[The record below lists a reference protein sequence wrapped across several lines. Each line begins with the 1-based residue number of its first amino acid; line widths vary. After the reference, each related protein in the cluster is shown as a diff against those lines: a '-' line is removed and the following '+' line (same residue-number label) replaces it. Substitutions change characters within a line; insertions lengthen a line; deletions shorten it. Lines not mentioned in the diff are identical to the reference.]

1 MDMCRFTGLDDVEYK
16 KVAAALH
23 RMAWMVSRQERR
35 GEIPTLNEEQRRTLM
50 DSMRFDQIDARQM
63 TIKRAHAKTC
73 KWLLKKSEYLDW
85 LDAVKLH
92 EHHGFLWIKGKP
104 GTGKSTMMKFAL
116 GNSRK
121 MMNDRIIISFFFNA
135 RGADLEKSTTGMY
148 RSLLLQLLE
157 RLPELQC
164 VFDSLGFATWN
175 SGGHHQWSVELLKDI
190 FEQAIQILGQSS
202 VVCFIDALDECD
214 ECQIRDMVTFFQ
226 HLGELAVSAG
236 IRFQVCFSS
245 RHYPHVTIRKGLS
258 LVLEGQE
265 GHIHDITSYIDSE
278 LKIGRGRL
286 AEQIRVELQEK
297 ASGVFMWVVLVVDIL
312 NKEHDGGRIHALRKR
327 LRDIPSD
334 LHELFRDILTRDYH
348 NRNELLLCIQW
359 LLFARQPLK
368 PEGLYLAILSVDPQD
383 LPSDEIEID
392 TIKKFILNSSKGLAE
407 ITKSKTPSV
416 QFIHESVRDFLLKEN
431 GLRAVW
437 SSLGSNFQGQSHE
450 RLKQCCLNYMS
461 IDIATHLNIDTPL
474 PKASSQEAAALRLSV
489 AKMFPFL
496 QYAVQNVLYHADA
509 AGGGGVNQK
518 DFVQSFQLADWIN
531 LDNLFERHE
540 IRRHTPNVSLL
551 YILAEGNMSNLI
563 RVHPSNL
570 SCFEVENERYG
581 LPLFAALAT
590 GSDEAVRTFL
600 ETQAEI
606 QPQTSPL
613 HSLCKQY
620 YQDGNKRTNFGRDF
634 TFSPHR
640 GVLSYVAEHGDETLL
655 AFLLSQGK
663 YMLDSKDKSGRTPL
677 SWAAEKGNEPMVKLL
692 LAKDGID
699 PNSKDNTKYERTPL
713 MWAAIKG
720 HEPVVRLLLT
730 NDGVDP
736 NSKESKYGRTPL
748 SWAAEKGHE
757 PVVKLLLAKD
767 GVDLNYKTFGSG
779 RTPLA
784 CAAERGHEPVVKLL
798 LAKDGIDPDSKDN
811 LGRTPLSRAAEMGH
825 EPVVKLLLAKD
836 GVDPDSKEIR
846 TGQTPLSWA
855 AENGHEPVVKLLLAK
870 DGVDLNSKTFG
881 LGRTPL
887 SWAAEKG
894 HEPVVKLLLAKDGV
908 DPDSKDTRYGQ
919 TPLSWAA
926 EKGHEPVVK
935 LLLAKDGVDLDSKTF
950 GSGRTPLSFA
960 AEKGHEP
967 AVKLLLAKDGVAP
980 DSKDTE
986 YGQTPLSWAAENGHE
1001 LVVKLLLAKDG
1012 VDPNSKDSKFGRT
1025 PLLWAAE
1032 KGREPV
1038 VKLLLAKD
1046 GICPNSKSSNGRT
1059 PLSWAAERG
1068 HEPVVR
1074 LLLAKDGVDLDSK
1087 DSFGRTPLSWAAEKG
1102 HEPVVKL
1109 LLTKDSVNPDSKD
1122 SEYGRTPLSWAAER
1136 GHEPVVKLLLAKDG
1150 VDPDSRDKHGRTPLS
1165 RAAWM
1170 GHKSVAKLL
1179 QSRDGLSL

>member
-23 RMAWMVSRQERR
+23 RMTRMVSRQERR

-50 DSMRFDQIDARQM
+50 DSMRFDRMDARQM

-175 SGGHHQWSVELLKDI
+175 SSGHHQWSVELLKDL

-202 VVCFIDALDECD
+202 VMCFIDALDECD

-226 HLGELAVSAG
+226 HLGELTVSAG

-245 RHYPHVTIRKGLS
+245 RHYPHITIRKGLS

-368 PEGLYLAILSVDPQD
+368 PEELYHAILSVNPQD
-383 LPSDEIEID
+383 LPRWDSDEIEID

-407 ITKSKTPSV
+407 ITKSKTLSV

-489 AKMFPFL
+489 AKIFPFL
-496 QYAVQNVLYHADA
+496 QYAVQNVLYHADVA
-509 AGGGGVNQK
+509 EGEGVNQK
-518 DFVQSFQLADWIN
+518 DFVQNFQLADWIN

-590 GSDEAVRTFL
+590 GSDDAVRTFL

-613 HSLCKQY
+613 HGLCKQY
-620 YQDGNKRTNFGRDF
+620 CQDRNKRTNFGRDF
-634 TFSPHR
+634 TFSPHK
-640 GVLSYVAEHGDETLL
+640 GVLSYVAEHGDEILL
-655 AFLLSQGK
+655 AFLLSQGEC
-663 YMLDSKDKSGRTPL
+663 MPDSKDKSGRTPL
-677 SWAAEKGNEPMVKLL
+677 SRAAENGHEPVVKLL

-699 PNSKDNTKYERTPL
+699 PNSKDSTKYERTPL

-720 HEPVVRLLLT
+720 HEPVV
-730 NDGVDP
+730 
-736 NSKESKYGRTPL
+736 
-748 SWAAEKGHE
+748 
-757 PVVKLLLAKD
+757 KLLLAKD
-767 GVDLNYKTFGSG
+767 GVN
-779 RTPLA
+779 
-784 CAAERGHEPVVKLL
+784 
-798 LAKDGIDPDSKDN
+798 PDSKD
-811 LGRTPLSRAAEMGH
+811 T
-825 EPVVKLLLAKD
+825 
-836 GVDPDSKEIR
+836 IY
-846 TGQTPLSWA
+846 GQTPLSWA
-855 AENGHEPVVKLLLAK
+855 ARN
-870 DGVDLNSKTFG
+870 
-881 LGRTPL
+881 
-887 SWAAEKG
+887 G

-908 DPDSKDTRYGQ
+908 DPDSKDQG
-919 TPLSWAA
+919 
-926 EKGHEPVVK
+926 
-935 LLLAKDGVDLDSKTF
+935 
-950 GSGRTPLSFA
+950 GRTPLW
-960 AEKGHEP
+960 
-967 AVKLLLAKDGVAP
+967 
-980 DSKDTE
+980 
-986 YGQTPLSWAAENGHE
+986 WAAMNGYE

-1012 VDPNSKDSKFGRT
+1012 VDPDFDPDFKDKTGQP
-1025 PLLWAAE
+1025 PLWWAAMN
-1032 KGREPV
+1032 GHGPV
-1038 VKLLLAKD
+1038 VKMLLAKYD
-1046 GICPNSKSSNGRT
+1046 VDPDPKDKS
-1059 PLSWAAERG
+1059 
-1068 HEPVVR
+1068 
-1074 LLLAKDGVDLDSK
+1074 
-1087 DSFGRTPLSWAAEKG
+1087 GRTPLSWAAEKG
-1102 HEPVVKL
+1102 HEPM
-1109 LLTKDSVNPDSKD
+1109 
-1122 SEYGRTPLSWAAER
+1122 
-1136 GHEPVVKLLLAKDG
+1136 VKLLLAKDS
-1150 VDPDSRDKHGRTPLS
+1150 VDPDSKDQWAVVGRNERDEPGSGTRRSTRQAAEPPLCARARTEAVLKDDVDSEKTSMDGRAVVCGKEWTRGGGQAAAGAQRRWS
-1165 RAAWM
+1165 RLK
-1170 GHKSVAKLL
+1170 G
-1179 QSRDGLSL
+1179 Q

>member
-23 RMAWMVSRQERR
+23 RMTRMVSRQERR

-50 DSMRFDQIDARQM
+50 DSMVFDQINARQM

-148 RSLLLQLLE
+148 RSLLLQLFE

-175 SGGHHQWSVELLKDI
+175 SSGRHQWSVELLKDL
-190 FEQAIQILGQSS
+190 FEQTIQILGQSS
-202 VVCFIDALDECD
+202 VMCFIDALDECD

-226 HLGELAVSAG
+226 HLGELTVSAG

-245 RHYPHVTIRKGLS
+245 RHYPHVTIKKGLS

-368 PEGLYLAILSVDPQD
+368 PEELYRAILSVDPQD
-383 LPSDEIEID
+383 LPRWDSDEIGID

-437 SSLGSNFQGQSHE
+437 SSLGSNFKGQSHE
-450 RLKQCCLNYMS
+450 RLKQCCLNYMG

-489 AKMFPFL
+489 AKKFPFL

-509 AGGGGVNQK
+509 AEGGGVNQK
-518 DFVQSFQLADWIN
+518 DFVQSFQLADWIS
-531 LDNLFERHE
+531 LGNLFERHE
-540 IRRHTPNVSLL
+540 IRRHTPNASLL

-613 HSLCKQY
+613 HGLCKQY
-620 YQDGNKRTNFGRDF
+620 CQDRNKRTNFGRDF

-640 GVLSYVAEHGDETLL
+640 GVLSYVAEHGDEILL
-655 AFLLSQGK
+655 AFLLSQGE
-663 YMLDSKDKSGRTPL
+663 YMLDSKDKSGRAPL
-677 SWAAEKGNEPMVKLL
+677 SWAAE
-692 LAKDGID
+692 
-699 PNSKDNTKYERTPL
+699 
-713 MWAAIKG
+713 KG
-720 HEPVVRLLLT
+720 HEPVVRLLLAK
-730 NDGVDP
+730 DGVDP
-736 NSKESKYGRTPL
+736 DSQDKYGLTSLSRAAEKGHEPVVKLLLAKDGVDPDSKDKSGRTPL
-748 SWAAEKGHE
+748 WWAAEKGHE

-767 GVDLNYKTFGSG
+767 GVD
-779 RTPLA
+779 
-784 CAAERGHEPVVKLL
+784 
-798 LAKDGIDPDSKDN
+798 PDS
-811 LGRTPLSRAAEMGH
+811 SSFGH
-825 EPVVKLLLAKD
+825 
-836 GVDPDSKEIR
+836 
-846 TGQTPLSWA
+846 TPLSWA
-855 AENGHEPVVKLLLAK
+855 AAK
-870 DGVDLNSKTFG
+870 GY
-881 LGRTPL
+881 
-887 SWAAEKG
+887 
-894 HEPVVKLLLAKDGV
+894 EPVVKLLLAKDGV

-926 EKGHEPVVK
+926 ENGHEPVVK
-935 LLLAKDGVDLDSKTF
+935 LLLAKDGVD
-950 GSGRTPLSFA
+950 
-960 AEKGHEP
+960 
-967 AVKLLLAKDGVAP
+967 P
-980 DSKDTE
+980 DSKDTR
-986 YGQTPLSWAAENGHE
+986 YGRTPLSWAAENGHE
-1001 LVVKLLLAKDG
+1001 PVVGLLLAKDG
-1012 VDPNSKDSKFGRT
+1012 VDPNSKDS
-1025 PLLWAAE
+1025 
-1032 KGREPV
+1032 
-1038 VKLLLAKD
+1038 
-1046 GICPNSKSSNGRT
+1046 
-1059 PLSWAAERG
+1059 
-1068 HEPVVR
+1068 
-1074 LLLAKDGVDLDSK
+1074 
-1087 DSFGRTPLSWAAEKG
+1087 
-1102 HEPVVKL
+1102 
-1109 LLTKDSVNPDSKD
+1109 
-1122 SEYGRTPLSWAAER
+1122 EYRRTPLSWAAER

-1150 VDPDSRDKHGRTPLS
+1150 VDPDSKDTEYGRTPLS
-1165 RAAWM
+1165 WAAKNGHEPVVKLLLANDGVDPGSKDNLGRTPLSWAAEK
-1170 GHKSVAKLL
+1170 GHKLVVKLL
-1179 QSRDGLSL
+1179 QSRGGLS

>member
-23 RMAWMVSRQERR
+23 RMTRMVSRQERR

-50 DSMRFDQIDARQM
+50 DSMGFDQIDARQM

-175 SGGHHQWSVELLKDI
+175 SSGHHQWSVELLKDL

-226 HLGELAVSAG
+226 HLGELTVSAG

-286 AEQIRVELQEK
+286 AEQIRVELQQK

-368 PEGLYLAILSVDPQD
+368 PDELYLAILSVDPQD
-383 LPSDEIEID
+383 LPRWDSDEIGID

-437 SSLGSNFQGQSHE
+437 SSLGSNFQGQSHD

-509 AGGGGVNQK
+509 AEGGGVNQK
-518 DFVQSFQLADWIN
+518 DFVQSFQLADWIS

-540 IRRHTPNVSLL
+540 IRRHTLNASLL

-563 RVHPSNL
+563 RIHPSNL

-600 ETQAEI
+600 ETQVEI

-613 HSLCKQY
+613 HGLYKQY
-620 YQDGNKRTNFGRDF
+620 CQDRNKRTNFGRDF

-640 GVLSYVAEHGDETLL
+640 GVLSYVAEHGDEILL
-655 AFLLSQGK
+655 AFLLSQGE

-677 SWAAEKGNEPMVKLL
+677 SWALEGQCWSDTAVVG
-692 LAKDGID
+692 
-699 PNSKDNTKYERTPL
+699 RR
-713 MWAAIKG
+713 KG
-720 HEPVVRLLLT
+720 HE
-730 NDGVDP
+730 G
-736 NSKESKYGRTPL
+736 
-748 SWAAEKGHE
+748 
-757 PVVKLLLAKD
+757 VVKLLLA
-767 GVDLNYKTFGSG
+767 
-779 RTPLA
+779 RTA
-784 CAAERGHEPVVKLL
+784 
-798 LAKDGIDPDSKDN
+798 S
-811 LGRTPLSRAAEMGH
+811 T
-825 EPVVKLLLAKD
+825 
-836 GVDPDSKEIR
+836 
-846 TGQTPLSWA
+846 
-855 AENGHEPVVKLLLAK
+855 
-870 DGVDLNSKTFG
+870 
-881 LGRTPL
+881 
-887 SWAAEKG
+887 
-894 HEPVVKLLLAKDGV
+894 
-908 DPDSKDTRYGQ
+908 
-919 TPLSWAA
+919 
-926 EKGHEPVVK
+926 
-935 LLLAKDGVDLDSKTF
+935 
-950 GSGRTPLSFA
+950 
-960 AEKGHEP
+960 
-967 AVKLLLAKDGVAP
+967 
-980 DSKDTE
+980 
-986 YGQTPLSWAAENGHE
+986 
-1001 LVVKLLLAKDG
+1001 
-1012 VDPNSKDSKFGRT
+1012 
-1025 PLLWAAE
+1025 
-1032 KGREPV
+1032 
-1038 VKLLLAKD
+1038 
-1046 GICPNSKSSNGRT
+1046 
-1059 PLSWAAERG
+1059 
-1068 HEPVVR
+1068 
-1074 LLLAKDGVDLDSK
+1074 
-1087 DSFGRTPLSWAAEKG
+1087 
-1102 HEPVVKL
+1102 
-1109 LLTKDSVNPDSKD
+1109 
-1122 SEYGRTPLSWAAER
+1122 
-1136 GHEPVVKLLLAKDG
+1136 
-1150 VDPDSRDKHGRTPLS
+1150 
-1165 RAAWM
+1165 
-1170 GHKSVAKLL
+1170 
-1179 QSRDGLSL
+1179 